1 MGEEEDKECFKKFPS
16 KRITGRKQR
25 KSTQWV
31 SNPPNRFQA
40 LVEEQGE
47 ENNGEDPLDS
57 VEGNET

>member
-1 MGEEEDKECFKKFPS
+1 MLKEISEQKNNCKEAK
-16 KRITGRKQR
+16 
-25 KSTQWV
+25 KSTQGV